1 MLFHSFHV
9 ILLFAEKPEVEELN
23 DIKERVYDKFFVDH
37 NVRLPAADGEEEG
50 EEGELATW
58 ASFLDEDGEFDYD
71 SFDALVNRKDQR
83 FLDDQAAAI
92 LAQQVKEVQE
102 WAGKAQEV
110 AAAAGAG
117 AGGSTGAGAQARGSV
132 PFPASA
138 GQLWGAL
145 QSGAKYLAESKR
157 HLENKTL
164 EVDSTI
170 ARKVSQ
176 THSES
181 STVFHGFAWDC
192 HAFYEIAWQL
202 MLFPCLPFLSWFCA
216 AAVGAHRADR

>member
-1 MLFHSFHV
+1 MIGTVTRICDSVGSACALHSQHAAV
-9 ILLFAEKPEVEELN
+9 TR
-23 DIKERVYDKFFVDH
+23 KE
-37 NVRLPAADGEEEG
+37 
-50 EEGELATW
+50 
-58 ASFLDEDGEFDYD
+58 
-71 SFDALVNRKDQR
+71 QR
-83 FLDDQAAAI
+83 ELDDEAAAI
-92 LAQQVKEVQE
+92 LAQQVQQVQE
-102 WAGKAQEV
+102 WAGKAPQV

-132 PFPASA
+132 PFPATP

-145 QSGAKYLAESKR
+145 QNGAKFLAESKK
-157 HLENKTL
+157 HPENKTL
-164 EVDSTI
+164 NVDPNI
-170 ARKVSQ
+170 AKKVSQ

-181 STVFHGFAWDC
+181 STVYHGFAWDC